1 LFLAGAMTCLVASPA
16 FAEPVAF
23 SNGNV
28 TNQIAMATRPEIGGN
43 FEIEA
48 ADDFVVTNATQFTHA
63 TITGL
68 LTGGAT
74 IADIS
79 QIVAEIYRI
88 FPLDSNTARTPNV
101 PTRVN
106 SPSDVALLGRDSTSG
121 ELTFTT
127 SVLSNSFTAL
137 NSVQPGGIHGGQAPT
152 PTTGGNGPVTGI
164 EVLID
169 LVFST
174 PISLDPDHYFF
185 VPQVGVSNGEFLWL
199 SSVRPIVAPGTPFS
213 PDLQAWTRDQFL
225 DPDWL
230 RVGTD
235 IVGVGTFNA
244 AFTLD
249 GRTIPEPST
258 LALTTLAALA
268 FVRRR
273 QRPTADVSR

>member
-1 LFLAGAMTCLVASPA
+1 M
-16 FAEPVAF
+16 
-23 SNGNV
+23 
-28 TNQIAMATRPEIGGN
+28 AMATRPSTGGN

-48 ADDFVVTNATQFTHA
+48 ADDFVVATSPVQFTHA
-63 TITGL
+63 TFTGL

-79 QIVAEIYRI
+79 QIVAEIYRV
-88 FPLDSNTARTPNV
+88 FPKDSDATRTPNV

-106 SPSDVALLGRDSTSG
+106 SPSDVAFLGRDSASG
-121 ELTFTT
+121 DLSFTT
-127 SVLSNSFTAL
+127 SILSNSFTAL
-137 NSVQPGGIHGGQAPT
+137 NSVQPGGIHGGPT
-152 PTTGGNGPVTGI
+152 PFTGGNGPVTGI

-185 VPQVGVSNGEFLWL
+185 VPQVGVSNGDFLWL
-199 SSVRPIVAPGTPFS
+199 SSVRPIVAPGTPFA

-249 GRTIPEPST
+249 GQSIPEPST